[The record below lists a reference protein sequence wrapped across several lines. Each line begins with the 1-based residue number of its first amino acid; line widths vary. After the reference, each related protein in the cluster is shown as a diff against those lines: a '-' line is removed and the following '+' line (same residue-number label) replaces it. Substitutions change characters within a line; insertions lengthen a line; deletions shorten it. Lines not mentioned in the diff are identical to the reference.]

1 MLGSILALKW
11 VDLAQDCSAAKT
23 FALSLTRD
31 ETEEQENYI
40 EHWWRYFTEGL
51 CKHGV
56 CCANPHQP
64 YLPPSFPPQKKRTT
78 TPKPQECQKHCTFN
92 NQNDILTKQTW
103 DSKQQKKQIRDIMCY
118 GQQLNYTPTLGD
130 VRITII
136 SRILMD
142 IIMVNIRIP
151 TNDDQHQ

>member
-1 MLGSILALKW
+1 MKQRSKKTILNIDDDISPKGF
-11 VDLAQDCSAAKT
+11 V
-23 FALSLTRD
+23 
-31 ETEEQENYI
+31 NM
-40 EHWWRYFTEGL
+40 
-51 CKHGV
+51 V
-56 CCANPHQP
+56 CAVQTHTNHIYHPA
-64 YLPPSFPPQKKRTT
+64 SPQKKRIT